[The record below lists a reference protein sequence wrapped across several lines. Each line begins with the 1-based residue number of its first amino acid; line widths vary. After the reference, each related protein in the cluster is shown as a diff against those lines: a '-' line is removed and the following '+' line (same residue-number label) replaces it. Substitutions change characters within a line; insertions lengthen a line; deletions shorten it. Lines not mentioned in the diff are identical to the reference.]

1 MLTTYQDGILLNTET
16 QTYTGPELLASD
28 SDTTSG
34 ATTTNTYNTYTG
46 PNSIPLY
53 RLASVV
59 STLGS
64 TTFQQTTYGYDETTP
79 TGPTNLP
86 QHVSVSTQRGNLT
99 SIHQTFN
106 SSSSPL
112 ITTNAYD
119 DTGTMLTST
128 SPNGMTSYGHD
139 STGTLVTNIT
149 PPTPSSG
156 VPLPVSA
163 VYDPNTGLVISA
175 KDANGTQTKY
185 TYNGMLQPTE
195 IDNLDSG
202 NNTVGKSTTSYYN
215 PTAYGM
221 FPYQSASVS
230 EDYQYLLDAYGRT
243 SRSIVN
249 NGQATNPWYQ
259 QDTCYDT
266 TGHVSFQSYRYQ
278 GNAWSTPKV
287 CAGSGDSYAYDA
299 LGRVTSI
306 THADGTS
313 IQYTYRGRATE
324 VTDENGVSR
333 ITQVDGLGRTT
344 AVCEVSANSSMPGS
358 GSLASCG
365 MDIADSGFLT
375 NYAYDLANHKITITQ
390 GAQQRVFQT
399 DWLGRTI
406 FTQEPERR
414 TTNYTYAYNS
424 TGLVVTRQR
433 PEANQTNASVLT
445 TTTTQYD
452 AVGRVVSVNYDD
464 GITPNKMFAYDTNT
478 YWTQTAAAN
487 LKGRLAVMGAL
498 TSTSDH
504 TGALFSYDA
513 MGRVVNLWQ
522 CAPSICATAQASRP
536 LAFTYDWTGNLT
548 SEVDPAS
555 GNISYFRS
563 VANEVTSITNNT
575 YSGTYD
581 PSNLVSTVVNGPNGA
596 VSYQLGNG
604 LSTFFSYDTL
614 GRRSGGWVC
623 TGQPERNCAAGT
635 QMYGYVVGW
644 KGTRNTGICDT
655 VLGNCETFGYD
666 EFDRLT
672 SQSVT
677 QGTGQNYSFVYDRYG
692 NRWQENT
699 TNGGQNSFNAN
710 NQIIGYNYDAAG
722 NQLADVMHSYTY
734 DAEGN
739 ILKVDNG
746 STAVYV
752 YDALNRRVSS
762 QTTSG
767 VTEYTFDY
775 AGRRISSWLA
785 SNNFGIEGRIYWDGM
800 PIAFHAA
807 NNYTYF
813 QHQDWM
819 GTERMRTDYAGAVA
833 DTDVSLPFGD
843 GFSESFSEAYANQD
857 NNHFAGLE
865 WDTESGTDH
874 AQFRQYSELQ
884 GNWMSPDPYDG
895 SYDFSNPQ
903 SFNRYSYVLN
913 NPLSMTDPLGL
924 NPPVGSGGGYNC
936 ANNPVCIANSG
947 SSGGGV
953 WSDPWGGPCCG
964 VLGGLEMQLISSGEI
979 PWLNVQGG
987 ELMMLISDPMYAVTG
1002 TSVFTFAQ
1010 EPLWG
1015 DLGPTDAPSGAYS
1028 IFGFAQG
1035 GGGGGGAPSK
1045 TTCTTQ
1051 ALVSGAGSI
1060 ALDSIGLIPEAE
1072 GFLKVFENT
1081 AGYQLAR
1088 AAGNA
1093 AGYRGVVATQY
1104 GMKAVA
1110 QGKGGAALIAG
1121 AFGLGD
1127 TSVQGR
1133 LSTGLTVAGFV
1144 PGLGTLAAGASIVND
1159 AIKTGMAV
1167 AKCP

>member
-1 MLTTYQDGILLNTET
+1 ME
-16 QTYTGPELLASD
+16 
-28 SDTTSG
+28 
-34 ATTTNTYNTYTG
+34 
-46 PNSIPLY
+46 
-53 RLASVV
+53 
-59 STLGS
+59 
-64 TTFQQTTYGYDETTP
+64 
-79 TGPTNLP
+79 
-86 QHVSVSTQRGNLT
+86 
-99 SIHQTFN
+99 
-106 SSSSPL
+106 SS
-112 ITTNAYD
+112 
-119 DTGTMLTST
+119 
-128 SPNGMTSYGHD
+128 
-139 STGTLVTNIT
+139 
-149 PPTPSSG
+149 
-156 VPLPVSA
+156 
-163 VYDPNTGLVISA
+163 
-175 KDANGTQTKY
+175 
-185 TYNGMLQPTE
+185 
-195 IDNLDSG
+195 
-202 NNTVGKSTTSYYN
+202 
-215 PTAYGM
+215 
-221 FPYQSASVS
+221 PYQSASVS

-259 QDTCYDT
+259 QDTCYDAN
-266 TGHVSFQSYRYQ
+266 GHVSFQSYRYQ
-278 GNAWSTPKV
+278 GNAWSTPQV

-358 GSLASCG
+358 GSPASCG
-365 MDIADSGFLT
+365 MDLANSGFLT

-406 FTQEPERR
+406 FTQEPERG
-414 TTNYTYAYNS
+414 TTNYSYAYNS
-424 TGLVVTRQR
+424 TGLVVTRVR
-433 PEANQTNASVLT
+433 PEANIPPPFPNPLPVT

-452 AVGRVVSVNYDD
+452 AVGRVVTVNYANSDNSPQV
-464 GITPNKMFAYDTNT
+464 TPNKTFAYDTNA
-478 YWTQTAAAN
+478 YWLQTAATN
-487 LKGRLAVMGAL
+487 LKGRLAVMGA
-498 TSTSDH
+498 STSASDQ

-513 MGRVVNLWQ
+513 MGRVTNLWQ
-522 CAPSICATAQASRP
+522 CAPSICGTSSQASRP
-536 LAFTYDWTGNLT
+536 LSFSYDWTGNLT
-548 SEVDPAS
+548 SEGDPAS
-555 GNISYFRS
+555 GNILYPRS
-563 VANEVTSITNNT
+563 VANEVTSITNQT
-575 YSGTYD
+575 YNGTYD
-581 PSNLVSTVVNGPNGA
+581 PPNLVSTLINGPNGP
-596 VSYQLGNG
+596 VSYNLGNG

-614 GRRSGGWVC
+614 GRRNGGWVC
-623 TGQPERNCAAGT
+623 NGSSQQNCAGGT

-677 QGTGQNYSFVYDRYG
+677 QGTGQNYAFVYDRYG

-710 NQIIGYNYDAAG
+710 NQITGYNYDAAG

-843 GFSESFSEAYANQD
+843 AFSESFSEAYANQD

-865 WDTESGTDH
+865 WDTETLTDH
-874 AQFRQYSELQ
+874 AQFRQYAELQ

-895 SYDFSNPQ
+895 SYNFSNPQ

-913 NPLSMTDPLGL
+913 NPLSLTDPLGL
-924 NPPVGSGGGYNC
+924 NPPVGAGGGYNC
-936 ANNPVCIANSG
+936 ANNPVCNVLNG
-947 SSGGGV
+947 SNGGV

-964 VLGGLEMQLISSGEI
+964 VLGGFLDEFDLLS
-979 PWLNVQGG
+979 
-987 ELMMLISDPMYAVTG
+987 
-1002 TSVFTFAQ
+1002 SVFNAITINYVAVKGSEGTIYDPIFGPIPFINFAFGAP
-1010 EPLWG
+1010 ESS
-1015 DLGPTDAPSGAYS
+1015 APSNPPQVPHTCQQNRILNAVPGSTLTKPNDTVGISVGGHNQFDINVTTDQLSAAGFTPFNPFGVADGYHNGNVFFQVHDNGHGGLITQGHIDTFNPAS
-1028 IFGFAQG
+1028 GLFGFVG
-1035 GGGGGGAPSK
+1035 H
-1045 TTCTTQ
+1045 
-1051 ALVSGAGSI
+1051 SI
-1060 ALDSIGLIPEAE
+1060 WDVGI
-1072 GFLKVFENT
+1072 
-1081 AGYQLAR
+1081 
-1088 AAGNA
+1088 
-1093 AGYRGVVATQY
+1093 
-1104 GMKAVA
+1104 
-1110 QGKGGAALIAG
+1110 
-1121 AFGLGD
+1121 
-1127 TSVQGR
+1127 
-1133 LSTGLTVAGFV
+1133 
-1144 PGLGTLAAGASIVND
+1144 GTLLQHLFPKSHGLLD
-1159 AIKTGMAV
+1159 PG
-1167 AKCP
+1167 C